1 MNTTSE
7 SNFNK
12 NFLISHFNNLKDPRC
27 TYRGNLRHS
36 LSDILLLTLS
46 AVICNCQEWDS
57 ILLFGEQEID
67 WLKKH
72 GSFSNGLPSKDTLRR
87 FFTALDPK
95 GFQDCFMN
103 WVASLRETETTEI
116 IALDGK
122 TIRGASNFNQQE
134 RDMTHILSAF
144 STAQQLCLGQLKVNQ
159 KSNEI
164 TAIPKLLDLLSVN
177 NSTITIDA
185 MGCQKAV
192 VEKIR
197 SKQANYLIAV
207 KENQKELH
215 LAIKDTLLLEKPAA
229 TDIDHDCGHGRVEKR
244 ICKIYKDLS
253 HFENRQQWKDLT
265 SFIVIKTEV
274 YNKTSKKTSKELR
287 FYISNLESDASTI
300 NKAIR
305 KHWAIENQ
313 LHWVLDVVF
322 NEDDSRKR
330 TLNAAE
336 NFNIIIK
343 TALTLINK
351 DKSVKKSKNN
361 KRLKALLNRDYREK
375 VLMF

>member
-1 MNTTSE
+1 MNISSE
-7 SNFNK
+7 SKFNK
-12 NFLISHFNNLKDPRC
+12 NFLSTHFSTLKDPRC
-27 TYRGNLRHS
+27 TYRGNLKHS

-67 WLKKH
+67 WLKRH

-87 FFTALDPK
+87 FFTALDPVS
-95 GFQDCFMN
+95 FQDCFRQ
-103 WVASLRETETTEI
+103 WVATLRDSEETEI

-122 TIRGASNFNQQE
+122 TIRGASNFSKNQ
-134 RDMTHILSAF
+134 RDITHVLSAF
-144 STAQQLCLGQLKVNQ
+144 STDQELCLGQLKVDQ
-159 KSNEI
+159 KNNEI
-164 TAIPKLLDLLSVN
+164 TAIPELLDLLFID

-185 MGCQKAV
+185 MGCQKSI

-197 SKQANYLIAV
+197 SQKANYIIAV
-207 KENQKELH
+207 KENQKALH
-215 LAIKDTLLLEKPAA
+215 LAIKDTLLLEKPIAI
-229 TDIDHDCGHGRVEKR
+229 DIEDDCGHGRVEKR
-244 ICKIYKDLS
+244 TCKIYINLS
-253 HFENRQQWKDLT
+253 HFEGNQQWKDLN
-265 SFIVIKTEV
+265 SFIVIETEV
-274 YNKTSKKTSKELR
+274 YHKASQKSSKELR
-287 FYISNLESDASTI
+287 YYISNLGNDAQMI
-300 NKAIR
+300 NRAIR

-322 NEDDSRKR
+322 NEDASRKR

-361 KRLKALLNRDYREK
+361 KRLKALLNREYRDK
-375 VLMF
+375 ILLF